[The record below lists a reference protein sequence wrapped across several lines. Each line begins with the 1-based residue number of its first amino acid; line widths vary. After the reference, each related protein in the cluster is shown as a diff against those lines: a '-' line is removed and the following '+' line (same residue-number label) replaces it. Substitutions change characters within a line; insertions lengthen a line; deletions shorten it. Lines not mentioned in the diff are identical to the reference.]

1 MSELKPCPC
10 GKTPETLI
18 ITESE
23 QPYRWARSYG
33 NCCGEWEQEFR
44 TYNHSLNSPECM
56 EYAVAAWNEAPR
68 DTRITELEAKLVEA
82 EAENELLRGGIREAM
97 DWNWLDD
104 MEHIPREVVH
114 SLEKL
119 SLPPATEGE
128 IGE

>member
-1 MSELKPCPC
+1 MDRPKATSVVHP
-10 GKTPETLI
+10 
-18 ITESE
+18 
-23 QPYRWARSYG
+23 
-33 NCCGEWEQEFR
+33 
-44 TYNHSLNSPECM
+44 
-56 EYAVAAWNEAPR
+56 
-68 DTRITELEAKLVEA
+68 DTRKTCAECGGKGAYLVWGFDSERECFKCSGLGFTGHYTHVSGSVPSADDWRKYADYLEAKLVEA